1 MNSPLIATHRPL
13 AHGVFRP
20 RLGKVH
26 ARNQVG
32 FSLLELT
39 IVVALILIVTTIA
52 LLMAGNVTRS
62 VHLQTTAADYAN
74 LLQQA
79 RIRAVQDDKYYSVV
93 TANASS
99 STPAY
104 AFVDLNGDGSW
115 TANPS
120 EPEIIFAGDV
130 KPVTS
135 AAAPAKTNLES
146 QFLPSVS
153 TYVTVNTTA
162 NGPTFGPRGIPCA
175 PTTNGSYTTCPF
187 TTATSYMT
195 FMKNVRSSSYEAITV
210 SPAGRIRL
218 WSYSGSSGTWSPMN

>member
-1 MNSPLIATHRPL
+1 MNSPSIATHRPL
-13 AHGVFRP
+13 AHGVFR
-20 RLGKVH
+20 RRSGKTH
-26 ARNQVG
+26 ARNQAG

-79 RIRAVQDDKYYSVV
+79 RIRAVQDDRYYSVV

-104 AFVDLNGDGSW
+104 AFIDINGDGTLSP
-115 TANPS
+115 N

-130 KPVTS
+130 KPVTNAS
-135 AAAPAKTNLES
+135 APAKTNLES
-146 QFLPSVS
+146 QFLPLVS

-218 WSYSGSSGTWSPMN
+218 WSYGSSGTWSPMN